1 MGAMTALTHTRL
13 RKADALTR
21 NGHSATLHKMMPSTA
36 KLAPIQIVDVRE
48 GGPVRHATEG
58 RARARALREKCV
70 DWLPRVAAGLL
81 PAMDA
86 VTRRWLLRSGSPY
99 AAEVHAIA
107 AELGFPGI
115 WFLNGCYQWGCT
127 ALACEQGDAPWLV
140 RTLDWP
146 FPGLGSHLE
155 VARMR
160 GASGDFDNVTWPG
173 YVGVLTASA
182 PGRFAACI
190 NQAPMLR
197 RTRRPWLRPY
207 DIALNARQTWGVH
220 SIPPDHLLREVFE
233 TCKTFGEAK
242 HRLETTPIARPVI
255 YILVGC
261 YHGERCVIE
270 RTQDGFATRDHDTGA
285 ANDWLR
291 SRPPWE
297 ARVGAE
303 VLFIRT
309 FDEAAENS
317 RTRRDHLAAS
327 PGPFVGEFGW
337 VSPPVLNSQTRLAVE
352 MCPATGVL
360 RAIGYEQAE
369 GQELP
374 EPVTLICELAAVA

>member
-1 MGAMTALTHTRL
+1 LIRPSAARL
-13 RKADALTR
+13 AAI
-21 NGHSATLHKMMPSTA
+21 P
-36 KLAPIQIVDVRE
+36 IVDVRE
-48 GGPVRHATEG
+48 EGPVRHATKG
-58 RARARALREKCV
+58 RARAQALRDKCV
-70 DWLPRVAAGLL
+70 DWLPRVAADLL
-81 PAMDA
+81 PAMDS
-86 VTRRWLLRSGSPY
+86 VTRCWLLRSGSPY

-107 AELGFPGI
+107 AELGFSGI

-127 ALACEQGDAPWLV
+127 ALACEQGGAPWLV

-146 FPGLGSHLE
+146 FPGLGRHLE

-160 GASGDFDNVTWPG
+160 GAAGDFYNVAWPA
-173 YVGVLTASA
+173 YVGILTASA

-190 NQAPMLR
+190 NQAPMWR

-207 DIALNARQTWGVH
+207 DIALNGLQTWGTR

-255 YILVGC
+255 YTLVGC

-270 RTQDGFATRDHDTGA
+270 RTQDGFSSRDRHTGA

-291 SRPPWE
+291 SRRPWE

-303 VLFIRT
+303 VLFTRT

-317 RTRRDHLAAS
+317 RARRDHLEAW
-327 PGPFVGEFGW
+327 PGSFGGGFEW

-352 MCPATGVL
+352 MSPATGVL
-360 RAIGYEQAE
+360 RAIGYEQVE

-374 EPVTLICELAAVA
+374 EPVTLTCELTVA